1 MFEKLSPA
9 PEDKIIALIA
19 EFAADER
26 DNKIDLGVGVY
37 KDATGNTPIMT
48 AVQKAEAKRVKD
60 QTTKTYVGMAGNVG
74 FNEAMV
80 DLLLG
85 DSISR
90 DRVRAAQAPGGT
102 GALRLIADLLNIA
115 KPGATVYIS
124 DPTWPNHIPL
134 MEAAGLKTASY
145 PYFDAEKRNVR
156 FDDMC
161 AAVKNMTSDD
171 ILLLHGCCHNP
182 TGANLTNDQ
191 WDILTD
197 IIQKAGVFVLVDIA
211 YLGFGDGLEEDA
223 YGLRKLTAILPE
235 MAVAASCSKNFGLY
249 RERVGCAMIIG
260 RDEQTAKITFSQ
272 LLGAARANYSMP
284 PDHGAEIVRIILN
297 DKSLRAEWE
306 AELTDVRNHMVTIR
320 ENLAEA
326 MRKRSNSA
334 DYDFIAQHRGMF
346 SLIGISPEQ
355 VAKLKKDHGVY
366 MVGNSRMNIAGLGV
380 DKIDIFADALAELA
394 RD

>member
-1 MFEKLSPA
+1 M
-9 PEDKIIALIA
+9 
-19 EFAADER
+19 
-26 DNKIDLGVGVY
+26 
-37 KDATGNTPIMT
+37 
-48 AVQKAEAKRVKD
+48 
-60 QTTKTYVGMAGNVG
+60 
-74 FNEAMV
+74 
-80 DLLLG
+80 
-85 DSISR
+85 
-90 DRVRAAQAPGGT
+90 RAAQAPGGT

-134 MEAAGLKTASY
+134 MQAAGLKTATY
-145 PYFDAEKRNVR
+145 PYFDPEKRNVR

-161 AAVKNMTSDD
+161 AAVAKMTSDD

-191 WDILTD
+191 WDKLTN
-197 IIQKAGVFVLVDIA
+197 IIKDAGVFVLVDIA

-223 YGLRKLTAILPE
+223 YGLRKLTSTLTE

-249 RERVGCAMIIG
+249 RERVGCAMIIAT
-260 RDEQTAKITFSQ
+260 DEQSANVTFSQ

-284 PDHGAEIVRIILN
+284 PDHGAEIVNIILN
-297 DKSLRAEWE
+297 DKELRAEWE

-346 SLIGISPEQ
+346 SLIGITPEQ
-355 VAKLKKDHGVY
+355 VAKLKKDNGVY